1 MCMNSKKNKNK
12 TEYNLNKAIKSLH
25 NQIYNVVYDYAGEY
39 NDNLVIYDCFKI
51 YLNSD
56 HDKYITVEQKFND
69 THNTLNFRI
78 TTLAEV
84 YTYNISM
91 NMNMIDYIVSSGSF
105 RTWFRD
111 ILLDSLFNI
120 LL

>member
-25 NQIYNVVYDYAGEY
+25 NQIYDVVYDYVGEY
-39 NDNLVIYDCFKI
+39 NDNLVISDCFKI
-51 YLNSD
+51 YLTSD
-56 HDKYITVEQKFND
+56 HNKYIEVEKKFNES
-69 THNTLNFRI
+69 NNILKFRI
-78 TTLAEV
+78 TTSIEV

-91 NMNMIDYIVSSGSF
+91 NMIDYIIWSGSF
-105 RTWFRD
+105 RIWFRD